1 MNLKKRSIIFS
12 TLLIVIIQILLY
24 TNNSQKTSFR
34 YFVWTLQ
41 DVSIGKLISIS
52 FFSGLFMSI
61 FLNNINTA
69 SLNKKNIF
77 YDQEENFVPQTT
89 DEDDESNIEMPPQ
102 RDIRDT
108 QPTIS
113 VNYRV
118 IKNTKDNTQKYEQN
132 FSNHSEYQDDWINDD
147 KDW

>member
-52 FFSGLFMSI
+52 FFSGLFISSL
-61 FLNNINTA
+61 LNTSVSTKKHNFGNI
-69 SLNKKNIF
+69 
-77 YDQEENFVPQTT
+77 EENHEQ
-89 DEDDESNIEMPPQ
+89 ENNEEEIKSNMEIPPQ
-102 RDIRDT
+102 RDIRET
-108 QPTIS
+108 QPSIS

-118 IKNTKDNTQKYEQN
+118 VKNSEDNNFKRNQN
-132 FSNHSEYQDDWINDD
+132 NSNSPDNSDDWNNNEND
-147 KDW
+147 W